1 MDDFATN
8 SLMLLS
14 AIAAF
19 CKAITAVFR
28 RSEIIS
34 LIKILQEKPFK
45 ACNEEEIIIQMKYDC
60 LIRQVYSNINII
72 IDNK

>member
-1 MDDFATN
+1 
-8 SLMLLS
+8 MLLS

-19 CKAITAVFR
+19 CKAIIAVFR
-28 RSEIIS
+28 RSEIIG